1 MSEGSAAMLLGAL
14 VPTFLLSR
22 LLLWITKR
30 WNGGV
35 PRLLLVHVICG
46 ALAVVASAYGYP
58 DSGAPDWS
66 RSLVY
71 IVAQLIWLVVDL
83 VRGRRHQSRLRTDGA
98 QTPRW
103 ESHTL

>member
-1 MSEGSAAMLLGAL
+1 MGAGSAAMLLGAL

-35 PRLLLVHVICG
+35 ARLLLVHVICG
-46 ALAVVASAYGYP
+46 ALAVLAAAYGY
-58 DSGAPDWS
+58 SHTGAPDWS

-71 IVAQLIWLVVDL
+71 IVAQLIWLIIDF
-83 VRGRRHQSRLRTDGA
+83 VRGRRRQSQPA
-98 QTPRW
+98 
-103 ESHTL
+103 S